1 MGVLAAG
8 VALLFMKLHHG
19 VHHAFHAIRL
29 NVRSRPSTLDG
40 LGMAVPHMW
49 RLRFLLPCAYHGT
62 AGGEAPC
69 VPSLRQQAR
78 HACRG

>member
-29 NVRSRPSTLDG
+29 NVRGRPSALT
-40 LGMAVPHMW
+40 A
-49 RLRFLLPCAYHGT
+49 RLLPFPPCNGCSAALTATLLWAKLLLICALHAT
-62 AGGEAPC
+62 AGEG
-69 VPSLRQQAR
+69 
-78 HACRG
+78 